1 MAEEELRPIIIRR
14 KIIKAAPHH
23 GGAWKVAYADFVTAM
38 MAFFLLMWLLNATTE
53 DQRKGLAD
61 YFSPSI
67 PVHRTSGGGDGPFGG
82 TSAASEM
89 TMSQT
94 GTGATLERPS
104 IERQSKGQTG
114 VDPSTAEEQALD
126 GLAEA
131 LLAQRGESAIA
142 DRLLQHVRLRRTDE
156 GLVIEVADL
165 ADAPL
170 FTAEG
175 NAPTERL
182 VALIGMI
189 GKVLNM
195 VENAIAVD
203 GHLEQDSLARPGAPG
218 WRVSSERAM
227 VIRDLLAQ
235 SEVSAL
241 RFARVAG
248 EADRAP
254 AYADPR
260 DIRNRRTEIILL
272 RSRDRADAA
281 QE

>member
-1 MAEEELRPIIIRR
+1 MAEENARPIIIRR
-14 KIIKAAPHH
+14 KIVKADAHH

-82 TSAASEM
+82 TSATSEM
-89 TMSQT
+89 TMAQT

-114 VDPSTAEEQALD
+114 VDPSAAEEAPLE
-126 GLAEA
+126 GLAES

-156 GLVIEVADL
+156 GLVIELSDL
-165 ADAPL
+165 PQAPL
-170 FTAEG
+170 FTGPE
-175 NAPTERL
+175 NAPSERL
-182 VALIGMI
+182 VALVDMI
-189 GKVLNM
+189 AGVVAM
-195 VENAIAVD
+195 VENRIAVD
-203 GHLEQDSLARPGAPG
+203 GHLEQDPLARPGTPG
-218 WRVSSERAM
+218 WRISSERAM
-227 VIRDLLAQ
+227 TVRDLLATAGVTPQ
-235 SEVSAL
+235 

-254 AYADPR
+254 AWDDPR

-272 RSRDRADAA
+272 RTPDALDRAPG
-281 QE
+281 